1 MTLIAALSGGL
12 VVTGVLVVVLGLRPR
27 EVKQPQVRPRRSRAR
42 TRRRLVALGGVLAG
56 AVGALLTGWLVLIL
70 LTPAAALLA
79 QTLWVRR
86 TQPRVARI
94 EALAEFG
101 RAVAGVLGVGRGLE
115 EAITQAARSAPAALN
130 DEVNRLGS
138 RIRANWDTG
147 RALRAFADDVDDATG
162 DLLVATLI
170 MASQRRGPG
179 VASAVQGVAE
189 SIEDEVRARREVETE
204 QKKPQ
209 TAGVIITVISAT
221 LLIGLFVTGDYVAP
235 YSSALG
241 QALLLVYLSL
251 YLLLLAWMAR
261 LTQAPRLPRFMGST
275 SPEEARS

>member
-12 VVTGVLVVVLGLRPR
+12 LVTGVLGIVFGLRPH
-27 EVKQPQVRPRRSRAR
+27 EVKQPRVRPQRSRPR

-56 AVGALLTGWLVLIL
+56 AMGALLTGWLVLIVL
-70 LTPAAALLA
+70 IPAAALLA
-79 QTLWVRR
+79 WNLWLRR

-94 EALAEFG
+94 EALSEFA

-115 EAITQAARSAPAALN
+115 EAITQAARSAPATLEE
-130 DEVNRLGS
+130 EVNRLAS

-179 VASAVQGVAE
+179 VASAIQGVAE

-209 TAGVIITVISAT
+209 TAGMIITIISAS

-235 YSSALG
+235 YTSVVG
-241 QALLLVYLSL
+241 QVLLLLYLSL
-251 YLLLLAWMAR
+251 YLVLLAWMAR
-261 LTQAPRLPRFMGST
+261 LTQAPRLPRFMGS
-275 SPEEARS
+275 SSSEEARS